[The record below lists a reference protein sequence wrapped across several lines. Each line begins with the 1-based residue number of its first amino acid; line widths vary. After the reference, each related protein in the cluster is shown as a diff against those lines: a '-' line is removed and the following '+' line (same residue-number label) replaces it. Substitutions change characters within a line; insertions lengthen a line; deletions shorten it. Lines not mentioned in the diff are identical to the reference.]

1 MKFIFLDIDGVLNA
15 KEKVASLDCKMD
27 VDKIEILNTVV
38 SASGASVVL
47 SSSWRLT
54 AFDEVCQR
62 LAEHGI
68 KVIGKTPA
76 FGGNNRAREIL
87 SYLEILE
94 GSERLYGAV
103 EAFVI
108 LDDQATRWGK
118 LQSHLVRTVPTR
130 GLTQANAE
138 KALKILKN

>member
-1 MKFIFLDIDGVLNA
+1 MKLIFLDIDGVLNA
-15 KEKVASLDCKMD
+15 KAKGEPSVCEMD
-27 VDKIEILNTVV
+27 GDKIEILNYIV
-38 SASGASVVL
+38 STSGASVVL

-62 LAEHGI
+62 LAEQGVR
-68 KVIGKTPA
+68 VIGKTPA
-76 FGGNNRAREIL
+76 FGGNNRAKEIL
-87 SYLEILE
+87 SCLE
-94 GSERLYGAV
+94 GFDGGV

-108 LDDQATRWGK
+108 LDDQAVRWGK
-118 LQSHLVRTVPTR
+118 LQTHLVRTVPTR

>member
-1 MKFIFLDIDGVLNA
+1 MKLIFLDIDGVLNA
-15 KEKVASLDCKMD
+15 KGKGEPFACEMD
-27 VDKIEILNTVV
+27 GDKIENLNYIVG
-38 SASGASVVL
+38 ASGASVVL

-54 AFDEVCQR
+54 AFDDVCQR

-68 KVIGKTPA
+68 RVIGKTPA
-76 FGGNNRAREIL
+76 FGGNNRAKEIL
-87 SYLEILE
+87 SCLEDLD
-94 GSERLYGAV
+94 GLDGGV

-108 LDDQATRWGK
+108 LDDQAVRWGK

-138 KALKILKN
+138 KALKILKS

>member
-1 MKFIFLDIDGVLNA
+1 MKLIFLDIDGVLNA
-15 KEKVASLDCKMD
+15 KGKSASASYSSCLMD
-27 VDKIEILNTVV
+27 GDKIENLNYIVG
-38 SASGASVVL
+38 ASGASVVL

-62 LAEHGI
+62 LAEQGVR
-68 KVIGKTPA
+68 VIGKTPVLR
-76 FGGNNRAREIL
+76 GNNRAREIL
-87 SYLEILE
+87 SFLDELD
-94 GSERLYGAV
+94 GV

-108 LDDQATRWGK
+108 LDDQAVRWGK

>member
-1 MKFIFLDIDGVLNA
+1 MKLIFLDIDGVLNA
-15 KEKVASLDCKMD
+15 KAKGEPSVCEMD
-27 VDKIEILNTVV
+27 GDKIEILNYIV
-38 SASGASVVL
+38 STSGASVVL

-68 KVIGKTPA
+68 RVIGKTPA
-76 FGGNNRAREIL
+76 LHGNNRAREIL
-87 SYLEILE
+87 SFLDELD
-94 GSERLYGAV
+94 GV

-108 LDDQATRWGK
+108 LDDQAVRWGK

-130 GLTQANAE
+130 GLTRANAE